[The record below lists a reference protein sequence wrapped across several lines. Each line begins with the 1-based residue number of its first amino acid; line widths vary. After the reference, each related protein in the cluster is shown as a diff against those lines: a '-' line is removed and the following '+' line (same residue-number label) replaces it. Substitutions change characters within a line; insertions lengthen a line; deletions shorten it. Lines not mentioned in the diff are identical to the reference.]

1 MSLTGTESDFFAGL
15 RACPCLEGYYRTHM
29 FEKCHKCDQGLECQD
44 DYASLKSGY
53 WWRWRNESFTIR
65 YRHFIKNILASLP
78 ALRNDDVQYPHPIPK
93 PYQCPLEESCEGGLD
108 SLCAKGYE
116 GPLCAVCSSG
126 YFKQLSTCKQC
137 PSKIWTALQ
146 LAIVAA
152 IFLVITAVS
161 VWMSKNRKKKNEE
174 HSLIDMFLSKIKIAI
189 GFYQVTYGLLEAF
202 SYIQWPDSLQ
212 VIGKY
217 SEILQLNVLQI
228 APVHCLSSGLTLD
241 AFGNLFA
248 IMAINATV
256 IAFAGIAYGL
266 RKVIILKNLSLQD
279 EEKAR
284 EISKTKEL
292 VYRNLFFFLYVTYLS
307 TCAKTANVLPFACRK
322 LCLEEKQE
330 LENEESC
337 FKYLKADY
345 SIRCHDSSYN
355 HLVIVA
361 YISSAYIIALP
372 AATFIALWKQRRI
385 NLASEEAETSDNSSS
400 NTEMISGLRFL
411 FENYK
416 TRSWYWELVETSRKV
431 IVTSGLILV
440 GQESRSYIG
449 LAWVIAGMY
458 GVLFAWMR
466 PIKDAFENRLMSV
479 SLAVTV
485 VTLGIGAVSRIPAEN
500 VPSSDVNQYMD
511 TVLFNILVLG
521 ANSLIIALLLC
532 KEHLSLYI
540 TNFKVVIIQP

>member
-1 MSLTGTESDFFAGL
+1 
-15 RACPCLEGYYRTHM
+15 M
-29 FEKCHKCDQGLECQD
+29 FEKCSKCEQGLECQD

-53 WWRWRNESFTIR
+53 WWKWRNETSKYR
-65 YRHFIKNILASLP
+65 YKTFINNLLQSLP
-78 ALRNDDVQYPHPIPK
+78 ALGKDDVQYPHPIPK
-93 PYQCPLEESCEGGLD
+93 PYHCPEETSCEGGLD
-108 SLCAKGYE
+108 ALCAHGYE

-126 YFKQLSTCKQC
+126 YFKQFNTCKHC
-137 PSKIWTALQ
+137 PSKTWIALQ
-146 LAIVAA
+146 LSIVAA
-152 IFLVITAVS
+152 ICLLIIAFS
-161 VWMSKNRKKKNEE
+161 VWISKRKRKNKEE
-174 HSLIDMFLSKIKIAI
+174 HSLTDVFLSKIKIAI

-217 SEILQLNVLQI
+217 SEILQLNVFQI

-241 AFGNLFA
+241 AFGNMCA

-256 IAFAGIAYGL
+256 IAFASIAYRL
-266 RKVIILKNLSLQD
+266 RKVIILRNPSLQD
-279 EEKAR
+279 DEKSR
-284 EISKTKEL
+284 EISQTKEL
-292 VYRNLFFFLYVTYLS
+292 VYWNLFFFLYVTYLS
-307 TCAKTANVLPFACRK
+307 TCAKTASVLPLTCRK
-322 LCLEEKQE
+322 LCLDEKQE

-337 FKYLKADY
+337 FEYLKADY
-345 SIRCHDSSYN
+345 SIRCHDLSYN
-355 HLVIVA
+355 NLFIVA

-372 AATFIALWKQRRI
+372 AATFIVLWNQRRRI
-385 NLASEEAETSDNSSS
+385 LASEEADTSADSSS

-416 TRSWYWELVETSRKV
+416 TRSWFWELIETSRKV
-431 IVTSGLILV
+431 IITSGLMIV

-466 PIKDAFENRLMSV
+466 PVKDAFENRLMSV

-485 VTLGIGAVSRIPAEN
+485 VNLGIGAVSRIPTEN
-500 VPSSDVNQYMD
+500 LPSSDVNKYMD

-521 ANSLIIALLLC
+521 ANSLVIALLLC
-532 KEHLSLYI
+532 KGTSL
-540 TNFKVVIIQP
+540 